1 MCSDTSCAWRKTNR
15 KAKPENWWEI
25 LTWFFNRN
33 DKQQKLM
40 ICYTS
45 STCTSY
51 HIQIDWFWFQI
62 QLLQQLL
69 MIYVDG
75 IENRIWNC
83 VYSPLVLLTEIQLY
97 YCGRHPTWIA
107 VAVLTVLELLIT
119 PVSGKDTW
127 HENKCFLNY

>member
-33 DKQQKLM
+33 DKQQTLM

-69 MIYVDG
+69 TIYVDG

-97 YCGRHPTWIA
+97 YCDWNSA
-107 VAVLTVLELLIT
+107 LLLWTTSNVNRCSCVNCPRATDHTCIR
-119 PVSGKDTW
+119 
-127 HENKCFLNY
+127 